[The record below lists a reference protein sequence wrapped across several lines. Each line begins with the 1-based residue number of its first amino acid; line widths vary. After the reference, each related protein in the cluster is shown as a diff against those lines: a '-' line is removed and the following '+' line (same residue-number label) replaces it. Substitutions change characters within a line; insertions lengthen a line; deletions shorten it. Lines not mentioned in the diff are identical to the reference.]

1 MNHTQQNKYNRTKWA
16 VFAAATLGYGLFYVC
31 RLSLNVVKKPIV
43 DAGYPYRNRVRNHR
57 FRPILYLC
65 NPVNL

>member
-31 RLSLNVVKKPIV
+31 RLSLNVVLV
-43 DAGYPYRNRVRNHR
+43 GFVGGG
-57 FRPILYLC
+57 
-65 NPVNL
+65 